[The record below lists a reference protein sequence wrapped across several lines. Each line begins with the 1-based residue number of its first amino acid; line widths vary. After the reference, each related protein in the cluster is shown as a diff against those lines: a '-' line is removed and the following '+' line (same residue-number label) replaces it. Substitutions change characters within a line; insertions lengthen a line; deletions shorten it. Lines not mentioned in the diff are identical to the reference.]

1 MKLSE
6 YLSADRVV
14 LLTAKTKEE
23 ALHQLV
29 EALVADGVGADRD
42 ELETAIRRREQL
54 MSTGI
59 GNGLAIPHVRLPG
72 LRRAAIAIGISR
84 EGLPDYESLD
94 GEPIRIVVMIVAPE
108 GEHETY
114 VRLLAKVMDA
124 MKQTDLR
131 EAILASPDGKQAF
144 ALLTEKEE

>member
-6 YLSADRVV
+6 YLSTDRVV